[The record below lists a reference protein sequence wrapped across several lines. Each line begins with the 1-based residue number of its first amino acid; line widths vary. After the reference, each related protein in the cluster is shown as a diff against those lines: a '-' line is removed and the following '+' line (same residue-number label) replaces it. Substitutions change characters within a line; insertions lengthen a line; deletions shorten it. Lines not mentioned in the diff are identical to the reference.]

1 MIFFFLNTTCNFA
14 SLTAQPVCMSYR
26 HFKSYTS
33 KIVVVQLLGCVWL
46 CDPMDRNEASQV
58 PLSFSISWSLL
69 KFMSIESVM
78 LSKPSHLLPLPSPF
92 AFNLSEHPGFFQ
104 CVFESGGPS
113 IEAVVSALV
122 LPMNTSKIELLI
134 SFL

>member
-1 MIFFFLNTTCNFA
+1 
-14 SLTAQPVCMSYR
+14 
-26 HFKSYTS
+26 
-33 KIVVVQLLGCVWL
+33 
-46 CDPMDRNEASQV
+46 MDRNEASQV

-113 IEAVVSALV
+113 IEALVSALV
-122 LPMNTSKIELLI
+122 LPMNTSNIELLI